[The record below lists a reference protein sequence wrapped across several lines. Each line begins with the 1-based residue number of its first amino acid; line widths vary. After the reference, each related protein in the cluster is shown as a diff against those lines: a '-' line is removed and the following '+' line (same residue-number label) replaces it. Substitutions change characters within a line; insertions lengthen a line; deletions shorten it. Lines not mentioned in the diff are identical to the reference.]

1 LIQRKDTCRG
11 SSNIGSKEI
20 IMTYASTLTV
30 LTGAKDDAIALTTAA
45 QFARSTGG
53 VARCLLA
60 LPMLIMADW
69 AGAVGGV
76 YVTET
81 LVDSIEQS
89 NEEARRQTEALV
101 RDVTVQEGLEISEGG
116 GRIVVLHEQPTS
128 ELSFMGEAP
137 LTDLVI
143 VGPSTLVDLGVW
155 SGLIS
160 ESVMSARIPL
170 LVTRRTASDG
180 VAAIAWDGGEGA
192 GRAVRAALPL
202 LRTASKVII
211 LQDPDNISSRNRTAA
226 DPERLIEY
234 LGLHG
239 VRTSEVVRQDK
250 ASRDN
255 RLAALCREL
264 DVELLVAGAFSHARL
279 SEEIL
284 GGCTE
289 SLIGRVQDFNVFLTH

>member
-1 LIQRKDTCRG
+1 
-11 SSNIGSKEI
+11 
-20 IMTYASTLTV
+20 MTYASTLTV
-30 LTGAKDDAIALTTAA
+30 LTGAKDDGIALTTAA

-60 LPMLIMADW
+60 LPLLIMADW

-76 YVTET
+76 YVTEA

-89 NEEARRQTEALV
+89 NAQARRQTEALV
-101 RDVTVQEGLEISEGG
+101 RDITRQEGLEISESG
-116 GRIVVLHEQPTS
+116 GRIVVLNEQPTS
-128 ELSFMGEAP
+128 QLSFIGETP

-155 SGLIS
+155 SGLVS
-160 ESVMSARIPL
+160 DGVMRAYTPL
-170 LVTRRTASDG
+170 LVTRRIASDG
-180 VAAIAWDGGEGA
+180 VAAIAWDGGEAA

-202 LRTASKVII
+202 LRTASKVIV
-211 LQDPDNISSRNRTAA
+211 LQDPDNISSKNRGAA
-226 DPERLIEY
+226 DPERLTEY
-234 LGLHG
+234 LRLHG
-239 VRTSEVVRQDK
+239 VMASDVVRQDK

-279 SEEIL
+279 TEEIM
-284 GGCTE
+284 GGCTG
-289 SLIGRVQDFNVFLTH
+289 SLVERVQDFNLFLAH